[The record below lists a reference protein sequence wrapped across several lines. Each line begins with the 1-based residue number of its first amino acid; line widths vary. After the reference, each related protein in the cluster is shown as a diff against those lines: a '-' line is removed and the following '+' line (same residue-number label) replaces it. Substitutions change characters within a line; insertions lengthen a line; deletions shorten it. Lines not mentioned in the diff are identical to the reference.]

1 MSTAECGAQTN
12 KANEINRESKK
23 EVNIFILTSEWLLFL
38 TFIFALLFKHQCFKV
53 VHDGVSVNVYHL

>member
-23 EVNIFILTSEWLLFL
+23 EVNIFILTSEWLLF
-38 TFIFALLFKHQCFKV
+38 
-53 VHDGVSVNVYHL
+53 